1 MFDLMIASCVPTAQL
16 FSINN
21 AFRLILQT
29 TNFRHTIWPTLI
41 SCYAMLTKCSFY
53 VQHTFTYRCTATHT
67 HTDCQMGCVI
77 NRVCVCVYGGP
88 FQFSFGDF
96 SKNSLIWMWIDCEW
110 GGILCSFSVLH
121 FLFIARVRLFISWA
135 CVCVCMFG
143 FYSPNTF
150 NNI

>member
-1 MFDLMIASCVPTAQL
+1 MLRYAHKVLVLCPTHIYIQMH
-16 FSINN
+16 SN
-21 AFRLILQT
+21 
-29 TNFRHTIWPTLI
+29 
-41 SCYAMLTKCSFY
+41 
-53 VQHTFTYRCTATHT
+53 THT

-121 FLFIARVRLFISWA
+121 FLFIASVRLFISWA

-150 NNI
+150 NNIQQSIDWNCWTMWEIIFFNRHFTAKSITLRLMVESLKH

>member
-21 AFRLILQT
+21 AIRLILQT

-110 GGILCSFSVLH
+110 GEFYVLFRFCIF
-121 FLFIARVRLFISWA
+121 FLLRASAYLFHERA
-135 CVCVCMFG
+135 CVCIFG